1 MSIKIISRGKG
12 KSAVAAAAY
21 RAGEKITNS
30 YDGITHDYT
39 RKGGVAHTEIL
50 LPENAP
56 AAYADRAILW
66 NEVEQAE
73 KAKNA
78 QLAREIELALPVEL
92 SPEQNISLV
101 REYVKEHFVSA
112 GMCADICIHDKEDGN
127 PHAHV
132 MLTMRPFD
140 QDGSWAAKSRKE
152 YILDK
157 NGERIRLKSGA
168 YKSRKVDATAWND
181 QGKAEV
187 WRAAWADMV
196 NHALER
202 QGMAERIDHH
212 SYERQGVEQIPTIHM
227 GVAAMQMEKRG
238 IRTQRGERN
247 REVGKLNRLLRQFVG
262 KIIRLKNW
270 VTEKLKPAVP
280 VFAAR
285 FAEATEKAKAGAYFT
300 ACDQSIMDDAFEFL
314 KENNISSTA
323 ELDDMMHDLHD
334 NLYTVRHELRDTEQ
348 RMSELDKLIENEEI
362 YGKHKV
368 MALKYRQ
375 LKPRKQL
382 KFRLKH
388 ETELLLF
395 ESAEQYLKQRVDG
408 TIYPVSEWKN
418 EREKLAA
425 ATDGLYQRYHG
436 LQEEVKHIEAVQRT
450 VNAIMRQP
458 KKERAIHKKRDR
470 GMER

>member
-1 MSIKIISRGKG
+1 M
-12 KSAVAAAAY
+12 
-21 RAGEKITNS
+21 
-30 YDGITHDYT
+30 
-39 RKGGVAHTEIL
+39 
-50 LPENAP
+50 
-56 AAYADRAILW
+56 AYADRSVLW
-66 NEVEQAE
+66 NAVEQVE

-92 SPEQNISLV
+92 PPEQNIFLV

-132 MLTMRPFD
+132 MLTMRPFEK
-140 QDGSWAAKSRKE
+140 DGSWAAKSRKE

-157 NGERIRLKSGA
+157 NGEKILLKSGE
-168 YKSRKVDATAWND
+168 YKSRKVDATDWND

-202 QGMAERIDHH
+202 QGMAERIEHR

-247 REVGKLNRLLRQFVG
+247 REVGKLNRLLRQFAG

-270 VTEKLKPAVP
+270 VTEKLKSAVP

-285 FAEATEKAKAGAYFT
+285 FAEAAEKAKAGARYFT

-323 ELDDMMHDLHD
+323 ELDDMTHDLHD
-334 NLYTVRHELRDTEQ
+334 NLYTVRHELRNTEQ
-348 RMSELDKLIENEEI
+348 RMSELDKLIGHAET
-362 YGKHKV
+362 YMQHKAV
-368 MALKYRQ
+368 ALEYRQ
-375 LKPRKQL
+375 LKPRKQP

-388 ETELLLF
+388 EAKLLLF
-395 ESAEQYLKQRVDG
+395 ESAEQYLKQHVDG
-408 TIYPVSEWKN
+408 AAYSVSEWKN

-436 LQEEVKHIEAVQRT
+436 LQEEAKHIEAVQRT